1 MNPLPPSFL
10 PSWDPANQTGLRA
23 EVAAP
28 DSGLTGPL
36 PLSRLI
42 ITGQTVRR
50 GDRTYT
56 YSGKSLH
63 VNREPQQ
70 LAC

>member
-10 PSWDPANQTGLRA
+10 PSWDPADQTGLRA

-36 PLSRLI
+36 SLSRLI
-42 ITGQTVRR
+42 ITLLPYWSDSKEGRQ
-50 GDRTYT
+50 D
-56 YSGKSLH
+56 LH
-63 VNREPQQ
+63 ILRKVT
-70 LAC
+70 AC